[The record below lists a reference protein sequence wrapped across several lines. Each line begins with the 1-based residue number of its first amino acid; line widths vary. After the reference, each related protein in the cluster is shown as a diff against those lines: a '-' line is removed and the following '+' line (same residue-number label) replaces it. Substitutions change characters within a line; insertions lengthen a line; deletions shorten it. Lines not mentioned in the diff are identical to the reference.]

1 MFMQNSKMQEEL
13 TPDTAAPKA
22 IAMPDTWLIL
32 MVIALVAWCLGW
44 LIPSGYFTEA
54 LVIDGRSVIVPESF
68 VQLPEA
74 QGLPLFA
81 EGGAMGLLNTLFEGL
96 VAGDK
101 WGSAIGVFAFI
112 LITGGAFGVVF
123 ATGAVDAGIGR
134 LVGTEAKSTAWLLP
148 TLFLF
153 FSLGGAV
160 FGMGEEAIPFTLMLA
175 PVLVRLGYDGLSAV
189 VVTYLATQVGFAT
202 SWMNPFGV
210 AIAQGIAGVPLMSG
224 MQVRIAIWVSFTL
237 LGMLWIWRYGHRLQ
251 KGETSLSA
259 QTDSHLLERDDG
271 AAMLTFE
278 RGHAVILAVLCAG
291 IFWMIW
297 GVTTRQYYLPEVAS
311 QFFCMGLAAAFVG
324 ILFKLNDMTPNRA
337 IEAFRH
343 GAGQL
348 LPAAMVVAFAKGIV
362 LLLGGDAPDQPSLL
376 NTLLYYAA
384 SGLGELPTA
393 LTAWGMYLFQS
404 VFNFFVTSG
413 SGQAALTMPL
423 MSPLSDLLGVTRQ
436 TAVLAFQL
444 GDGLTNILVP
454 TSAALMGCLG
464 AAKVDWLVWIK
475 FVWRFFLVIFCAAS
489 LCVIGAGLFGF

>member
-1 MFMQNSKMQEEL
+1 MQNSKIQEEL
-13 TPDTAAPKA
+13 TPKTAAPVA
-22 IAMPDTWLIL
+22 ISMPDTWLIL
-32 MVIALVAWCLGW
+32 MVIALVAWGLGW
-44 LIPSGYFTEA
+44 LIPGGYFTEA
-54 LVIDGRSVIVPESF
+54 LMIDGRSVIVPESF

-123 ATGAVDAGIGR
+123 ATGAVDAGIGK
-134 LVGTEAKSTAWLLP
+134 LVGTETKSTAWLLP
-148 TLFLF
+148 TLFLL

-210 AIAQGIAGVPLMSG
+210 AIAQGIAGVPLLSG
-224 MQVRIAIWVSFTL
+224 AQVRLAIWLFFTA
-237 LGMLWIWRYGHRLQ
+237 LGMVWIWRYGRQL
-251 KGETSLSA
+251 KNGVPSLSA
-259 QTDSHLLERDDG
+259 QTDTRLVACDNDNTI
-271 AAMLTFE
+271 ATFE
-278 RGHAVILAVLCAG
+278 RGHCLILAVLCAG

-297 GVTTRQYYLPEVAS
+297 GVTVRQYYLPEIAS
-311 QFFCMGLAAAFVG
+311 QFFCMGLAAAVVG
-324 ILFKLNDMTPNRA
+324 VWFKLNAMTANSA
-337 IEAFRH
+337 IAAFRH
-343 GAGQL
+343 GAAQL

-362 LLLGGDAPDQPSLL
+362 LLLGGDDPNQPSLL
-376 NTLLYYAA
+376 NTLLFYAA
-384 SGLGELPTA
+384 GALGELPST
-393 LTAWGMYLFQS
+393 LTAWGMYVFQS

-413 SGQAALTMPL
+413 SGQAALTMPI

-444 GDGLTNILVP
+444 GDGLTNILIP

-464 AAKVDWLVWIK
+464 AAQIEWLVWIK
-475 FVWRFFLVIFCAAS
+475 FIWRFFLVIFCVAS
-489 LCVIGAGLFGF
+489 LCVIGASLTGF